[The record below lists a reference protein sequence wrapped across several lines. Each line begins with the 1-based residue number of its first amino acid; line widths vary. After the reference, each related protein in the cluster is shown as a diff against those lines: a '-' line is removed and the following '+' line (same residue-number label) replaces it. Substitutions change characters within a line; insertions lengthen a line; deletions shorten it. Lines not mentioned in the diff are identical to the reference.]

1 MALAKGGSARALLS
15 NLKLAQ
21 LRDIAISTG
30 VNSSGTKPSLIASLQ
45 HELAKDN
52 LSGLPEAR
60 TNGVQHTYS
69 KKTVSKQATNYLG
82 SGEYEYYHV
91 LSIDM
96 GIRNLAY
103 CRMLVPRKTMST
115 SRMIPI
121 IKEWLRVAVSGQP
134 SPSMSQAS
142 YDAAPLRTPKEAFDP
157 LTYSRLARSLIDSLL
172 TSTSSSSFGP
182 VTHVLIERQRYRS
195 MSSSSVQEW
204 TLRVNMFEA
213 MLYAVLCTL
222 SEQGLWEGSI
232 WPVQPSKVWGYWTEI
247 LGRTDTLKA
256 DTKGSKAQ
264 KTKKA
269 KIDTVGRW
277 LQASDDTDSSSSVAY
292 TKQDQQVAFE
302 DASMETRQRYLEKWK
317 GKRGSN
323 EIGKLDD
330 LADCL
335 LQGVA
340 WIRWEETKRRL
351 LGKGGIEKFLRES
364 M

>member
-1 MALAKGGSARALLS
+1 MAVARAGSARALLS
-15 NLKLAQ
+15 TLKLAQ

-30 VNSSGTKPSLIASLQ
+30 VNSSGTKPSLIASL
-45 HELAKDN
+45 HDELARDN
-52 LSGLPEAR
+52 LSKSVQTKNDGL
-60 TNGVQHTYS
+60 QHSYS
-69 KKTVSKQATNYLG
+69 NRSISKQATNYVG
-82 SGEYEYYHV
+82 SGEYEHYHV

-103 CRMLVPRKTMST
+103 CRMLVPRRTTPSSK
-115 SRMIPI
+115 MIPTV
-121 IKEWLRVAVSGQP
+121 KEWLRIAVSTQP
-134 SPSMSQAS
+134 SPSISQAS
-142 YDAAPLRTPKEAFDP
+142 SDAEPLATAKEAFDP
-157 LTYSRLARSLIDSLL
+157 LTYSRLARSLIGTLL
-172 TSTSSSSFGP
+172 TPTSSSFGP

-222 SEQGLWEGSI
+222 SERKLWEGCV

-247 LGRTDTLKA
+247 LDGTDTLKA
-256 DTKGSKAQ
+256 DAKGSKAQ
-264 KTKKA
+264 RTKKA

-277 LQASDDTDSSSSVAY
+277 LQASDDKETSSSGAY
-292 TKQDQQVAFE
+292 TKQDQQVTFE

-351 LGKGGIEKFLRES
+351 LRKGGIEKFLQES
-364 M
+364 I